1 MATAKKF
8 GAFGG
13 VFTPSILTIL
23 GVIMYLRLPWI
34 LGQAGLYTT
43 LGIILIAH
51 LISVTTGLSI
61 SSIATDKKV
70 KGGGNYYLLSRS
82 LGLPIGGTLG
92 IALFVGLSLSVSLYI
107 IGFSESFLGFI
118 GIEVT
123 KNTIR
128 LAGTI
133 ALVSITVI
141 TFISTSLA
149 IKTQYIIMTLMLLS
163 LASIFLGGNSS
174 APALPVL
181 NSLENSAP
189 LMVLFGIFFPAVTGF
204 EAGVSMSGDLKDP
217 KKSIPGG
224 TITAVVTGL
233 VVYIIL
239 TIFLAYRVD
248 AESLVNNPNILLE
261 ISIFSPLVLAG
272 IWGATISSALGS
284 ILGAPRILQ
293 ATSVD
298 RITPKFFEKGYGK
311 DNEPRNAL
319 LFTFILAEAG
329 ILLGEL
335 NLIARIV
342 SMFFITTYGFLN
354 LSCAIENWA
363 SSDFRPSFKVPTWI
377 SIIGSAAAFLVMIEL
392 DVIALVVASLLLGL
406 IFITLKRRELTL
418 ESGDTWEGVWS
429 SMVRTGLQK
438 LNRSDRHARNWRP
451 NIILFSGGTG
461 ARPQLVEFGQWLVHK
476 RGILSNFDLVE
487 NTKAKAL
494 FPKMGQDIKETDEEF
509 FGVFRRRIECQ
520 NIYEGI
526 ETISKIYGFSG
537 IDPNSIMMGWARN
550 SNNPDRFAELI
561 NEFSEL
567 DYNVLI
573 LDYDKDVGFGKKENI
588 DIWWRG
594 GSNNA
599 ALAMTMAKFLL
610 SAEEWHDARVR
621 ILIVVDDSALI
632 NKVYKNMNLILEEER
647 LDAKVKVI
655 NNAIEKRPF
664 EEIIKVESVD
674 ADLSILGIPGLSDK
688 NIDDF
693 VSKTNSLLDTVGTVL
708 LIQAASFFK
717 PLFIGIER
725 TIPVAQDH
733 EPPAEEK
740 FNLPELVLPESGLLS
755 KTISGISDQLE
766 KEIDEYFSAYFK
778 NFSDSEIRFLSKLN
792 NSIERYFIS
801 IENGFTENKPLR
813 FQKLLMR
820 VQSDYLFH
828 SRRLLEE
835 FKSEIPTEQKENL
848 EQGLDIFLKQLDT
861 LTENVPHRVGVT
873 FEPFELKASADDSF
887 QIHMMKFRK
896 RFRHRLTKKPIVLN
910 IDLKSLVE
918 YHILT
923 VFLKKL
929 YSQLDKAGI
938 ESYRRTSDLQKF
950 FNRVR
955 DSLNTIEDMANNRQ
969 LDENFINDEK
979 SKTLKQLQD
988 LITRSE
994 QQFSDFRMELLL
1006 QNRVMMQNIITN
1018 SIPIDAG
1025 RRLKKKFKIS
1035 KSDLEIKENILAAPS
1050 FLAKNK
1056 DLIVN
1061 FTLMDLILMAL
1072 QYRFRIIV
1080 TKQISELRVS
1090 VENKLIAALSGLE
1103 SDINNIKSTKKPETR
1118 VLTAWALNP
1127 EEIID
1132 NRSII
1137 EELVSDIRSAIDEI
1151 PETVDI
1157 ITEGSFQNIEI
1168 NQFDD
1173 TEVISIY
1180 LQRLMDYL
1188 VEKDFLTPF
1197 RKEISSL
1204 PGVFRQAVGTARD
1217 VVRLISFNISSSRS
1231 SEETGIDDMHDPI
1244 DTIIEKSNLRI
1255 ISERER
1261 ISAQIQKMEVSL
1273 WTHLTKTFSSMNPY
1287 LVTREIG
1294 HLGQYIRQ
1302 EESRKVLSQVQAV
1315 RETVKKTFR
1324 DTLVRLLYSQS
1335 EGVLFARKFTE
1346 KEFAYPGRISTVL
1359 NMVEKVSPPPSV
1371 LKSLPFYYKQLFI
1384 GKHFIGREFR
1394 INRAAEMKTAEK
1406 AVSRYKQGFSGGI
1419 LITGAPDAGKSS
1431 LSNAI
1436 ATKFFDKDKVFH
1448 IFPPETGSI
1457 EPDVFK
1463 AHLNSILQSNGEP
1476 AEIFDAMP
1484 AGSVFI
1490 FNDLE
1495 LWWERSNN
1503 GFALVDQIMT
1513 LIERFGRRHL
1523 FIVNTNTYSFR
1534 FINRMKR
1541 IDNHFISI
1549 IECTPFDT
1557 EDIKEALLM
1566 RHRSTGFKFQL
1577 NGHFEDNISEFKLVR
1592 YFNKFFVYSD
1602 GNIGTALQGWFS
1614 HIESV
1619 AGNVLTLREP
1629 ERPDSDELHKLEPDW
1644 LVWLIQFI
1652 IHKRLTIE
1660 KLGRIFSLDPE
1671 KVRTQIEL
1679 FKRSGLVT
1687 EIQTN
1692 HLELNQY
1699 LQPFIIRKFI
1709 EMEIL

>member
-1 MATAKKF
+1 MATARKF
-8 GAFGG
+8 GTFGG

-70 KGGGNYYLLSRS
+70 KAGGNYYLLSRS

-128 LAGTI
+128 VAGTI
-133 ALVSITVI
+133 ALVSITAI
-141 TFISTSLA
+141 TLISTSLA
-149 IKTQYIIMTLMLLS
+149 IKTQYIIMTAMVLS
-163 LASIFLGGNSS
+163 LVSIFFGGTSS
-174 APALPVL
+174 APAQPVL
-181 NSLENSAP
+181 NSLETSAP

-233 VVYIIL
+233 VVYMIL

-261 ISIFSPLVLAG
+261 ISFFSPLVLAG

-298 RITPKFFEKGYGK
+298 RITPKFFETGYGK
-311 DNEPRNAL
+311 ENEPRNAL
-319 LFTFILAEAG
+319 LLTFVLAEAG

-377 SIIGSAAAFLVMIEL
+377 SVIGSVAAFFVMIEL
-392 DVIALVVASLLLGL
+392 DVMALVVASLILGI

-438 LNRSDRHARNWRP
+438 LNRSDRHVRNWRP

-461 ARPQLVEFGQWLVHK
+461 TRPHLVEFGQWLVHK

-487 NTKAKAL
+487 NPGAKAL
-494 FPKMGQDIKETDEEF
+494 FPEMGHDIKDNEGEF
-509 FGVFRRRIECQ
+509 SGVFRRRIECQ
-520 NIYEGI
+520 NIYDGI

-550 SNNPDRFAELI
+550 SKNPAKFAELI
-561 NEFSEL
+561 NEFSVL

-573 LDYDKDVGFGKKENI
+573 LDYDKEIGFGKKQNI

-610 SAEEWHDARVR
+610 SAGEWHDARVR
-621 ILIVVDDSALI
+621 ILIVVNDSALI
-632 NKVYKNMNLILEEER
+632 NKVYKNMNLILEEQR
-647 LDAKVKVI
+647 LDARVKVI
-655 NNAIEKRPF
+655 NNAIEKRKF

-674 ADLSILGIPGLSDK
+674 ADLSILGIPGLDDK
-688 NIDDF
+688 NIGDF
-693 VSKTNSLLDTVGTVL
+693 VTVTNSLLDTVGTVL

-717 PLFIGIER
+717 PLYIGIEK
-725 TIPVAQDH
+725 TGPKAQNLELPVG
-733 EPPAEEK
+733 EK
-740 FNLPELVLPESGLLS
+740 YNLPDLELPESGILS
-755 KTISGISDQLE
+755 KTVSGLSDQIE
-766 KEIDEYFSAYFK
+766 KEIHEFFSAFFK
-778 NFSDSEIRFLSKLN
+778 DFSDSEIRFLTKLN
-792 NSIERYFIS
+792 NFIERYFES
-801 IENGFTENKPLR
+801 LENAFAENKPLR

-828 SRRLLEE
+828 SRRLLDE
-835 FKSEIPTEQKENL
+835 FKSEIPTEQKENI
-848 EQGLDIFLKQLDT
+848 EQGLDLFIKQLDT
-861 LTENVPHRVGVT
+861 LAENVSSRVGVT
-873 FEPFELKASADDSF
+873 FEPFELNASADDSF
-887 QIHMMKFRK
+887 QIRMMKFKK
-896 RFRHRLTKKPIVLN
+896 RISYRLSKKPIVLN
-910 IDLKSLVE
+910 IDLKLLVE

-929 YSQLDKAGI
+929 YSQLDKTGI
-938 ESYRRTSDLQKF
+938 ERYRRISDLQKL
-950 FNRVR
+950 FNRIR
-955 DSLNTIEDMANNRQ
+955 DSINTMEEMANNRQ
-969 LDENFINDEK
+969 LDVNFIKDEK
-979 SKTLKQLQD
+979 AKTLKQAKD
-988 LITRSE
+988 LIARSE
-994 QQFSDFRMELLL
+994 QQLSDFRMELLL
-1006 QNRVMMQNIITN
+1006 QNRVIMQNIISN
-1018 SIPIDAG
+1018 SITIDAG
-1025 RRLKKKFKIS
+1025 RRLKKRFKIS
-1035 KSDLEIKENILAAPS
+1035 KSDHKIKEQILEVPAS
-1050 FLAKNK
+1050 LSKNTE
-1056 DLIVN
+1056 LVVN
-1061 FTLMDLILMAL
+1061 FALMDLILMAL

-1080 TKQISELRVS
+1080 TKQITEIRAS
-1090 VENKLIAALSGLE
+1090 VENRLISSLSELE
-1103 SDINNIKSTKKPETR
+1103 SDIKKIKSNKKSETES
-1118 VLTAWALNP
+1118 LISWSLDP

-1132 NRSII
+1132 NRSVI

-1157 ITEGSFQNIEI
+1157 ITENSFQNIEI
-1168 NQFDD
+1168 NQFDE

-1204 PGVFRQAVGTARD
+1204 PAEFRQAVGTARD
-1217 VVRLISFNISSSRS
+1217 VVRLISFNISSSGT
-1231 SEETGIDDMHDPI
+1231 SEETGIDDLRDPI
-1244 DTIIEKSNLRI
+1244 ETIIEKSIQRI

-1261 ISAQIQKMEVSL
+1261 ISKDIQKMEDSL
-1273 WTHLTKTFSSMNPY
+1273 WGHLNKTFSSMNPY

-1324 DTLVRLLYSQS
+1324 DTLIRMLYSQS

-1346 KEFAYPGRISTVL
+1346 KEFAYPGSISTVI
-1359 NMVEKVSPPPSV
+1359 NVVEKVSPPPAV
-1371 LKSLPFYYKQLFI
+1371 VKSLPFYYKQLFV

-1394 INRAAEMKTAEK
+1394 INRGTEMKTAEK

-1419 LITGAPDAGKSS
+1419 LITGEPDAGKSS

-1436 ATKFFDKDKVFH
+1436 ATKFFGHEKVFH

-1457 EPDVFK
+1457 APDVFT
-1463 AHLNSILQSNGEP
+1463 AHLNRILQTQGEP

-1484 AGSVFI
+1484 AGNVFI

-1495 LWWERSNN
+1495 LWWERSSN
-1503 GFALVDQIMT
+1503 GFVLVDQIMN
-1513 LIERFGRRHL
+1513 LIEKFGQRHL
-1523 FIVNTNTYSFR
+1523 FIVNTNTYSLR
-1534 FINRMKR
+1534 FINKIKR

-1577 NGHFEDNISEFKLVR
+1577 NNHFEDNISEFKLVR
-1592 YFNKFFVYSD
+1592 YFNKLFDYSN

-1614 HIESV
+1614 HIDSV
-1619 AGNVLTLREP
+1619 AGNILTLRDP
-1629 ERPDSDELHKLEPDW
+1629 ERPDSDTFNKLDPEW

-1660 KLGRIFSLDPE
+1660 KLVRIFNTDPE
-1671 KVRTQIEL
+1671 KVRTKIEL
-1679 FKRSGLVT
+1679 LKRSGLVT

-1692 HLELNQY
+1692 QLELNQY